1 MKYAQPTREL
11 WDVMVAPHAGA
22 WIEMTWFFGLFNDM
36 IVAPHA
42 GAWIEIPTGKGL
54 SFALRGG

>member
-1 MKYAQPTREL
+1 
-11 WDVMVAPHAGA
+11 MVAPHAGA
-22 WIEMTWFFGLFNDM
+22 WIEMTWFFGLFKDM